1 MSQSNYVNYQNMV
14 ASVTQGITRLDS
26 VCRHMSMAAQA
37 DELDSISRRLNEHV
51 FSVGIMGEF
60 KRGKSTVIN
69 ALLGQEIVPADII
82 PCSATLNYVRWDA
95 EKHAQVNFKDG
106 RSVTIPVE
114 DLSNYVT
121 KITTESAKTAE
132 DVDNAVVYYPCTFCQ
147 NGVQIVDTP
156 GLNDDERMTEISEK
170 VIPTLDAIVMV
181 ITTDSPFSQSE
192 ADFVR
197 NKVMTSDLGR
207 IIFILNKIDHVRPKD
222 RPRLIESVRE
232 KIQTSVLEK
241 TALVYGADS
250 PEYKATKDKI
260 GTIRL
265 LPVSALDALDGKV
278 ENDSDLYA
286 SSGYPE
292 FENSLSHLLTEER
305 GMLELLHPVNQL
317 LSVATESAKTI
328 ETRVNSLRLDAEEFA
343 KIQKESMKKLQ
354 DTRDKKKA
362 EIKSLRKKGKTL
374 YSDMLPE
381 VSPLYDDVKN
391 ALYDYVQNLAISE
404 TDFANE
410 DASKAFSE
418 KISKDFNYEI
428 ECQLNIQMERLY
440 NQIQNQLGQDV
451 EELQEFGKEFN
462 SNLSDIQLNI
472 QSAASTK
479 INAGANTGTAKN
491 VATAALVDA
500 AAMYGLALTTGSA
513 IPGLGGIIS
522 GYREHGIK
530 GAVVGGASGFAIG
543 ALSMVG
549 LAAVGVAGI
558 PLAIIGGLISSFG
571 GRSITRL
578 VFGRKDKAQTQQQT
592 ATVDIE
598 KVRGN
603 LYDAVDKNVA
613 ELRNSAT
620 IEKWLKET
628 CEEMYGKMADDI
640 DREWENSLVTMEQNL
655 SQIKM
660 DLKMSEENRK
670 KTEAEL
676 EEYITVVKNVVE
688 SISPIADKL
697 NHALNQSA

>member
-317 LSVATESAKTI
+317 LSVAAESAKTI

-404 TDFANE
+404 SDFANE

-472 QSAASTK
+472 QNVASSK
-479 INAGANTGTAKN
+479 VVVGNGGTIKN
-491 VATAALVDA
+491 VATEVIADIAARV
-500 AAMYGLALTTGSA
+500 A
-513 IPGLGGIIS
+513 IEMVAGASVPGIGGIIS

-530 GAVVGGASGFAIG
+530 GAVVGGASGAVIG
-543 ALSMVG
+543 TAAVMG
-549 LAAVGVAGI
+549 LAALGLAGL
-558 PLAIIGGLISSFG
+558 PLALVGGVIASFG

-578 VFGRKDKAQTQQQT
+578 VFGKKDKPQPQQP
-592 ATVDIE
+592 ATIDLE

>member
-14 ASVTQGITRLDS
+14 GSVTKGITRLDS

-106 RSVTIPVE
+106 RSVTVPVE
-114 DLSNYVT
+114 ELSNYVT

-207 IIFILNKIDHVRPKD
+207 IIFILNKIDHVRERD

-278 ENDSDLYA
+278 ENDSDLY
-286 SSGYPE
+286 SGSGYPE
-292 FENSLSHLLTEER
+292 FENALSHLLTEER

-317 LSVATESAKTI
+317 LSVAAESAKTI

-354 DTRDKKKA
+354 DTRDKKKT

-374 YSDMLPE
+374 YSDLLPE
-381 VSPLYDDVKN
+381 VSPLYDDVKS
-391 ALYDYVQNLAISE
+391 ALYDYVQNLDISE

-410 DASKAFSE
+410 DAGKAFSE
-418 KISKDFNYEI
+418 KISKEFSYEI

-451 EELQEFGKEFN
+451 DELQTFGQEFN
-462 SNLSDIQLNI
+462 TSLNEIQLNI
-472 QSAASTK
+472 QSAA
-479 INAGANTGTAKN
+479 TAKVN
-491 VATAALVDA
+491 VGSRGNDIKGLATSTLVDTAAFYA
-500 AAMYGLALTTGSA
+500 IGLATGGA
-513 IPGLGGIIS
+513 LPGIGGIIS
-522 GYREHGIK
+522 GFREHGVK
-530 GAVVGGASGFAIG
+530 GAVVGGASGLALGTAAMFG
-543 ALSMVG
+543 AMAL
-549 LAAVGVAGI
+549 GVAGL
-558 PLAIIGGLISSFG
+558 PLALIGGLVSSFG

-578 VFGRKDKAQTQQQT
+578 VFGRKDKPQPQPT
-592 ATVDIE
+592 AAVDIE

-613 ELRNSAT
+613 DLRNSAT

-628 CEEMYGKMADDI
+628 CEDMYGKMADDI

-655 SQIKM
+655 SQIKL
-660 DLKMSEENRK
+660 DLQMNDENRK
-670 KTEAEL
+670 KTESEL
-676 EEYITVVKNVVE
+676 EEYLTIVKNVVD